1 MYRWQNKIFVWFSL
15 VVLGCGFADLRPIGI
30 RTIPE
35 KPNEILPQSFSPVV
49 LLFDTEVEKGDAEAL
64 LQVDSGGGMVEGDLS
79 WEGRR
84 LNFIPL
90 KAWKP
95 GIRYVLRLSGTL
107 GASDGRSATVMKDIP
122 FFAPAVSSRPFLV
135 SSDPQEG
142 ASTGVSVPGEPLL
155 ELAFSLPMDRK
166 STEEE
171 LSFAIPGKMIFTW
184 AEDDHKV
191 SVSSDRPLEAWTLY
205 RWSISEKVLGR
216 DGAPLAKSAEGK
228 FITDRDRVFPGLS
241 RIMPVARRDGGAA
254 GEGIWGE
261 WAPLA
266 PNLEGGLGTAQGLG
280 LEFSKPMDGES
291 VRSSISFEPS
301 LPGRTEQL
309 SSRSFVFIPEKDP
322 VPETRYT
329 LKLPGRI
336 LDAGGLSLGEDYRLV
351 FPSDI
356 PYLRLLSL
364 APDGENAGEFTEPV
378 NLGCYPLAIDIS
390 RGGAARFILRFSLPF
405 EAEAV
410 RDDAFAIELEPF
422 FPPSL
427 PAVFLRFVSRVL
439 PSQDR
444 IRMVWEGL
452 EEGTAAEPHYYRLRV
467 PGGVN
472 GVHNGKGSYLR
483 EDMIIYFK
491 VETP

>member
-1 MYRWQNKIFVWFSL
+1 M
-15 VVLGCGFADLRPIGI
+15 VLGCGFADLRPIGI

-35 KPNEILPQSFSPVV
+35 NPNEILPHSFSPVA

-107 GASDGRSATVMKDIP
+107 DASDGRSAAVMKDVP

-142 ASTGVSVPGEPLL
+142 ASTGVSVPGETLL

-166 STEEE
+166 SMEEE
-171 LSFAIPGKMIFTW
+171 LAFAIPGKRIFTW
-184 AEDDHKV
+184 TGDDKNV
-191 SVSSDRPLEAWTLY
+191 SVSSDKPLEAWTLY
-205 RWSISEKVLGR
+205 RWSLSEKVLGR
-216 DGAPLAKSAEGK
+216 DGAPLAKSVEGK
-228 FITDRDRVFPGLS
+228 FITDKDRIFPGLI
-241 RIMPVARRDGGAA
+241 RIMPVIRGGGGSA
-254 GEGIWGE
+254 GEDIWGE
-261 WAPLA
+261 WVPMA
-266 PNLEGGLGTAQGLG
+266 PNLEMGLGNAQGLG

-301 LPGRTEQL
+301 LSGRMEQL
-309 SSRSFVFIPEKDP
+309 SSRSFVFIPEKNP
-322 VPETRYT
+322 APETSYT
-329 LKLPGRI
+329 LKLPGRV

-364 APDGENAGEFTEPV
+364 APDGEEAGEFTEPA
-378 NLGCYPLAIDIS
+378 NRGCYPLPIDIS

-405 EAEAV
+405 EPEAV
-410 RDDAFAIELEPF
+410 RDDALSIELEPF
-422 FPPSL
+422 FPLSL
-427 PAVFLRFVSRVL
+427 PAVFLRFVSRVS

-452 EEGTAAEPHYYRLRV
+452 EEGTAAEPHYYRLRI
-467 PGGVN
+467 PGGIN
-472 GVHNGKGSYLR
+472 GVHDGKGSYLQ

-491 VETP
+491 AEMP